1 MTAAVVIRLAR
12 RLDWLSSY
20 RSVSSTI
27 SSAMISSMISV
38 CMCGGPVMLIG
49 AVSLTYELRRTFEG
63 DDSDRTAGNTRG
75 VTDEQK
81 VRTACLTA
89 VGDGV

>member
-1 MTAAVVIRLAR
+1 
-12 RLDWLSSY
+12 
-20 RSVSSTI
+20 
-27 SSAMISSMISV
+27 
-38 CMCGGPVMLIG
+38 MLIG